1 MLEELVWEERKLYGG
16 GLVYYYFSLVEHFCK
31 SIILRTHATISEGSA
46 DADRVPRYVA
56 MHTMQEDEGAHGAG
70 HEEVHGNGYLDINLG
85 RDAGRQKG
93 GPSFQLVL
101 AAVAGMLLP
110 LLTQIGH
117 AH

>member
-1 MLEELVWEERKLYGG
+1 M
-16 GLVYYYFSLVEHFCK
+16 YYYFSLVEHFCK
-31 SIILRTHATISEGSA
+31 SNTLSTPASLSGGRA
-46 DADRVPRYVA
+46 DPELVPRYVA
-56 MHTMQEDEGAHGAG
+56 MHTMQEGDGAHGAE
-70 HEEVHGNGYLDINLG
+70 HEESHGNGYLDINHG

-93 GPSFQLVL
+93 GPSLQLVL